1 MMSSRATLEFFA
13 LLCFPCMVNTN
24 ESNQCAKTKRV
35 EFVME
40 GKKIELITFFVASRK
55 PLVKKLVLKFEAT
68 YYFVLDGS
76 LCLTMVGSVEFR
88 FC

>member
-1 MMSSRATLEFFA
+1 
-13 LLCFPCMVNTN
+13 MVNTN